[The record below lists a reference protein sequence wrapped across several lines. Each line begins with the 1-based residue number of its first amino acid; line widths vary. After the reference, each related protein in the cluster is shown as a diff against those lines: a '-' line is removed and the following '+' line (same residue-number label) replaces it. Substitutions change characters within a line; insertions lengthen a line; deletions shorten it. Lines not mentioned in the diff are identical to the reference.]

1 MTAYVR
7 GLVQIARYEAERNPS
22 GHRLTEF
29 EAKEAY
35 GLEILAEVDEFGSAV
50 LLRRPGAAND
60 AISHR
65 RSELG
70 LSAAHIAKL
79 SDITEKELADVETS
93 PERIGIRKLERLALL
108 LGLDERQLAIKEE
121 SGADSDLGV
130 RLRTLSDQ
138 QLLSKGPLRL
148 PANAVLRL
156 AESASIIA
164 IADRLRNW
172 LNIPTSWRRFEPDDD
187 YGDPESPA
195 FKAGYRLAAQ
205 ARRELSLGTG
215 PIASMRSLVEE
226 KLGLTVV
233 QLDLGNHV
241 AGATIANGDVRGIVL
256 NVTGEN
262 GKPWIR
268 RATLAHELGHLLFD
282 PDERL
287 DRMTIDTYDSI
298 LENPKQNIPDFVEQ
312 RANAFAIAFLAPPE
326 EITGRFDSYSPQLT
340 SADVASVAH
349 DFGIGLMA
357 AKYHIGNAFHQTTD
371 VPSVADGFDSDERE
385 RWEAAEN
392 FTLDFFLPESTPIQR
407 RGRIS
412 ALVTSAFDQ
421 DLISADTAALYLDV
435 DVQAFQSALP
445 TLRSIWELSSTD

>member
-1 MTAYVR
+1 MIEYVR
-7 GLVQIARYEAERNPS
+7 GLAQIARYEAERNPS

-35 GLEILAEVDEFGSAV
+35 GPEILAEVNEFGSAV
-50 LLRRPGAAND
+50 LLRRPGAASD
-60 AISHR
+60 AISTR

-70 LSAAHIAKL
+70 LSVAQIASL
-79 SDITEKELADVETS
+79 FDITEEQLAHVETS
-93 PERIGIRKLERLALL
+93 RERIGIRKLERLALL
-108 LGLDERQLAIKEE
+108 LGLDERQLAIEE
-121 SGADSDLGV
+121 DSGADSDLGV

-138 QLLSKGPLRL
+138 QLLPDGTLGL

-164 IADRLRNW
+164 IAERLRSW
-172 LNIPTSWRRFEPDDD
+172 LKIPTDWRRFQPDGD
-187 YGDPESPA
+187 YGDRESPA

-205 ARRELSLGTG
+205 ARKELGLGTG

-233 QLDLGNHV
+233 QLDLGNRV
-241 AGATIANGDVRGIVL
+241 AGATIANGDARGIVL

-262 GKPWIR
+262 RKPWIR

-287 DRMTIDTYDSI
+287 KRIMIDTYEIMLDTAYQSSR
-298 LENPKQNIPDFVEQ
+298 DYVEQ

-326 EITGRFDSYSPQLT
+326 EVTGRFNGFSPQIT
-340 SADVASVAH
+340 SEDVASLAQ

-357 AKYHIGNAFHQTTD
+357 ARYHIQNAFHQTTD
-371 VPSVADGFDSDERE
+371 APAVADGFDPEERE
-385 RWEAAEN
+385 KWEAAEN

-407 RGRIS
+407 RGQIS
-412 ALVTSAFDQ
+412 ALITSAFDRR
-421 DLISADTAALYLDV
+421 LISADTAALYLDV
-435 DVQAFQSALP
+435 DVQAFQDALP
-445 TLRSIWELSSTD
+445 TLRSIWELSDPD